1 MINMVRTF
9 FSTKTRFFALGSIF
23 AIVTTVGFGQPR
35 APKEETLL
43 NGLKVAIFSDRS
55 APKLTVRLR
64 IHSGSAFDPQGKE
77 GVMRMLSETAFLTDE
92 AREYFTEDLGGSFE
106 LINKFDYIQ
115 FNITARND
123 TLLDV
128 LETLANGITTP
139 QINKE
144 TADATEARV
153 RRELDGLLGS
163 PAYLADQY
171 AAERL
176 FRTFPYGRSI
186 YGTTESH
193 GRIDFADL
201 RFGYDRFFGADNAGL
216 TLHGNFDANDAY
228 RAVRRFFGS
237 WLKSDRRVPSTFRQ
251 PDAPD
256 SSLEVL
262 NMGSDAGAE
271 IRHLVRGF
279 SIAGSDFPASEMLT
293 YILDQRLKAR
303 VSRVSSAKAE
313 VRNEAHL
320 LPGSI
325 VFAISGIAP
334 EAKSKLYPG
343 GESIDAKGLISSL
356 LADPVSAAEFQAAR
370 TAVLA
375 QVDSYPADSAWLD
388 AETYKLPA
396 AERTRRFESV
406 TIADVQKLAA
416 TLRTRPT
423 VNLWMVKGVGTN

>member
-1 MINMVRTF
+1 MVRTF
-9 FSTKTRFFALGSIF
+9 LLTGRLFFGLISVF
-23 AIVTTVGFGQPR
+23 AILATVVSGQQR

-43 NGLKVAIFSDRS
+43 NGLKVAIFTDRT
-55 APKLTVRLR
+55 APNLTVRLR

-77 GVMRMLSETAFLTDE
+77 GVMRMLSETAFPSDE
-92 AREYFTEDLGGSFE
+92 AREYFRDDLGGSFE
-106 LINKFDYIQ
+106 LITNYDYIQ

-123 TLLDV
+123 AILDV
-128 LETLANGITTP
+128 LETLANSITTP
-139 QINKE
+139 QVSAE
-144 TADATEARV
+144 SADAAEIRV
-153 RRELDGLLGS
+153 RRELDGLRGS

-176 FRTFPYGRSI
+176 FGTFPYGRSI
-186 YGTTESH
+186 FGTTESH

-201 RFGYDRFFGADNAGL
+201 RFGYDRFFTADNAGL
-216 TLHGNFDANDAY
+216 TLHGNLDANDAY

-237 WLKSDRRVPSTFRQ
+237 WLKSERRIPATFRQ

-262 NMGSDAGAE
+262 NINSDAGAE
-271 IRHLVRGF
+271 VRHLIRGY
-279 SIAGSDFPASEMLT
+279 SLASSDFPASEMLVHV
-293 YILDQRLKAR
+293 LDRRLKTR
-303 VSRVSSAKAE
+303 VAQVSNAKAE

-343 GESIDAKGLISSL
+343 GESVDAKGLISSL
-356 LADPVSAAEFQAAR
+356 LAEPISAAEFQAAR

-375 QVDSYPADSAWLD
+375 RVNSYPADSAWLD
-388 AETYKLPA
+388 AETYRLPA
-396 AERTRRFESV
+396 GDRKAKFESV

-423 VNLWMVKGVGTN
+423 VNLWMVKGVGTK